1 MEKSRR
7 LISRF
12 SKSGHVI
19 FEIRLLH
26 SLQTSSVNSYSR
38 PAFKS
43 GLAAA
48 RNRAGTAFCA
58 LVFAIQGPAIGS
70 ASPFE
75 ATRQPERGNSE
86 TTSTT
91 PYAVNVG
98 IGVAKC
104 KQLVFGEIR
113 EMLSGGGYAA
123 TAKAVESLRS
133 ALRAGRDGAL
143 TIDAASATPSFFS
156 GATYLLFLRV
166 VRELQLQCG
175 LNLAP
180 LTIASLVSIHGS
192 DGHGIWGRWNANGPG
207 TARLFFELGIGRS
220 FMNFESALPGDFMK
234 IWWTDESGKSER
246 GHSVAFSR
254 MYDRCTGR

>member
-1 MEKSRR
+1 M
-7 LISRF
+7 
-12 SKSGHVI
+12 
-19 FEIRLLH
+19 RLLH
-26 SLQTSSVNSYSR
+26 PLQTSSTNSCVR
-38 PAFKS
+38 TACKS

-48 RNRAGTAFCA
+48 RNRTGTAFCA
-58 LVFAIQGPAIGS
+58 LVFAIQVSAIGS
-70 ASPFE
+70 ASPVAAE
-75 ATRQPERGNSE
+75 RQPERAISE
-86 TTSTT
+86 ITSTT
-91 PYAVNVG
+91 PSAVNKG
-98 IGVAKC
+98 IGGVKC
-104 KQLVFGEIR
+104 NQLVLGEIR
-113 EMLSGGGYAA
+113 KMISGGGYAT
-123 TAKAVESLRS
+123 TAKAVESLRA
-133 ALRAGRDGAL
+133 ALRVGRDGAL
-143 TIDAASATPSFFS
+143 TIDAASATPSFCS